1 MLLQIQ
7 RQQNKTS
14 RNMKN
19 HGNMIPVKEHNFAII
34 DSKVKEICDLPD
46 TEFRI
51 VILREVSELQEN
63 N

>member
-1 MLLQIQ
+1 
-7 RQQNKTS
+7 
-14 RNMKN
+14 MKN
-19 HGNMIPVKEHNFAII
+19 NGNIISVKEHNFAVIN
-34 DSKVKEICDLPD
+34 SKVKKICDLPD

>member
-1 MLLQIQ
+1 
-7 RQQNKTS
+7 
-14 RNMKN
+14 MKN

-51 VILREVSELQEN
+51 AILRKSVSYKKIIKN
-63 N
+63 KSTK